1 MPSVPGLR
9 SCYAKVGRLVYFG
22 RMLDKIRLHAAGR
35 LPADYH
41 ANLGVGF
48 DGRTCAFLGL
58 GYPDLVARVKAGGT
72 DEEILAWA
80 HARGGPRTDD
90 ECYRWNRFMMKIGW
104 RDDRTAVLRQRI
116 IAYGLAVEHY
126 QKYEVIWNG
135 NDGTDIFF
143 QNEMPYDPPSQAAWM
158 EAPGVNGWAAF
169 KVARNVRSFHGYGMG
184 SYSYFN
190 QGVDI
195 YAANA
200 FEVPSNL
207 PAGSLHN
214 LLTIFLSTDGAGGI
228 TNVVNNTGG
237 SSTIANPDTPVT
249 VVNYPQ

>member
-58 GYPDLVARVKAGGT
+58 SYPDLVARVKAGGT

-80 HARGGPRTDD
+80 HARAGPRTDD

-104 RDDRTAVLRQRI
+104 RDERTAALKQRI
-116 IAYGLAVEHY
+116 IDYGLV
-126 QKYEVIWNG
+126 G
-135 NDGTDIFF
+135 NPIETFF
-143 QNEMPYDPPSQAAWM
+143 DLNDYDEGYDPVGTQAWL
-158 EAPGVNGWAAF
+158 
-169 KVARNVRSFHGYGMG
+169 
-184 SYSYFN
+184 
-190 QGVDI
+190 D
-195 YAANA
+195 
-200 FEVPSNL
+200 
-207 PAGSLHN
+207 
-214 LLTIFLSTDGAGGI
+214 
-228 TNVVNNTGG
+228 
-237 SSTIANPDTPVT
+237 
-249 VVNYPQ
+249 